1 MGWDPARSQAPG
13 WPSHPPAC
21 PRQSQTPPGT
31 RGAWPWSNGQVP
43 KASQEGGTARQ
54 SPLAAGFWGGRTERL
69 DAGLLPQ
76 LSWAGPRDLQ
86 VGLISSS
93 PRVRGLWWPEIS
105 QERGR
110 LSSALMMDAFLPA
123 GLAAV
128 LASSPVRRAPPRAL
142 LGWGT
147 GGGRARLRPSP
158 LPIGNTSLL
167 PPPPQHTHR
176 SWPRVPPP
184 QTASRPHRA
193 SAGRVSGTGR
203 GSPHWDGTVV
213 FRDPPACLCLGA
225 LLPEQWARGQQREA
239 APRSPRQQGQGPEP
253 RLCPL
258 GFQLQVPAGGGG
270 GTAGESRRCLDH
282 CLLDKRAPALRPQFP
297 HLHSQAHGLSGCELP
312 PPQESPPLF
321 EPRPSPGGPGPPFH
335 RQGRWL

>member
-1 MGWDPARSQAPG
+1 MAGNFPGEGAAELSPDDGRLPPRGAGRGPGFLPRPAG
-13 WPSHPPAC
+13 PATC
-21 PRQSQTPPGT
+21 PPGL
-31 RGAWPWSNGQVP
+31 G
-43 KASQEGGTARQ
+43 
-54 SPLAAGFWGGRTERL
+54 
-69 DAGLLPQ
+69 D
-76 LSWAGPRDLQ
+76 
-86 VGLISSS
+86 
-93 PRVRGLWWPEIS
+93 
-105 QERGR
+105 RGR
-110 LSSALMMDAFLPA
+110 ESTAQALTPA
-123 GLAAV
+123 DWKHF
-128 LASSPVRRAPPRAL
+128 SAPP
-142 LGWGT
+142 
-147 GGGRARLRPSP
+147 PHP
-158 LPIGNTSLL
+158 NT
-167 PPPPQHTHR
+167 QAHR

-203 GSPHWDGTVV
+203 GSPHWGGTVV